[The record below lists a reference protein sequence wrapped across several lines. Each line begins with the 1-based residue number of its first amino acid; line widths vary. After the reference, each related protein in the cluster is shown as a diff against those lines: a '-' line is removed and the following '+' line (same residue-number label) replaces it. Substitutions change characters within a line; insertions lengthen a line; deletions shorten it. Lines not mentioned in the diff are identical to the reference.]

1 MDYPALA
8 ATLDRNEAAC
18 RQLVARA
25 RQHVQSEQRRFE
37 PSPSESERVLT
48 AFYVASLTGDSAAL
62 AALLTESATLY
73 ADAGGKRL
81 SALKPIYGRDK
92 VVRFLM
98 GVWKKGGTAATGA
111 IQPAVLNGLPGAILR
126 GAEGVQTVAFALD
139 GDRIGEIYV
148 VGNPDKLRHLG

>member
-81 SALKPIYGRDK
+81 ALKPIYGRDK

-98 GVWKKGGTAATGA
+98 GVWKKGGTTAAA
-111 IQPAVLNGLPGAILR
+111 RSSPPC
-126 GAEGVQTVAFALD
+126 
-139 GDRIGEIYV
+139 
-148 VGNPDKLRHLG
+148 